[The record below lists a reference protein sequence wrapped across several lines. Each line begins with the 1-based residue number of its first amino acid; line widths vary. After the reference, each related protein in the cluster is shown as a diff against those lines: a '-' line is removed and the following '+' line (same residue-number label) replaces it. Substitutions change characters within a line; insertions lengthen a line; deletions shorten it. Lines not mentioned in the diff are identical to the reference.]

1 MNNKK
6 YILITGISLL
16 VILIFISIISYIS
29 ISTDRIS
36 ETDRIREL
44 DRKYNLSFQDTDI
57 KSIRGK
63 NAQDVNEIIIFEV
76 SDYNGFMQSFSGEI
90 CNFNESADQSSATF
104 KCKPYPKS
112 SDNLEKR
119 LTFQIKFEID
129 GSRYNAILTSYYE

>member
-16 VILIFISIISYIS
+16 VIFIFISIISYIS
-29 ISTDRIS
+29 IS
-36 ETDRIREL
+36 TDRIREL
-44 DRKYNLSFQDTDI
+44 DRKYNLSFQDTAI
-57 KSIRGK
+57 KAIRGK